1 MNSFSEKPQ
10 NRIHNLFPSSC
21 TRVSIWFLLVFV
33 LPFFFTSG
41 YSHFSSTGI
50 ESGARLALEAR
61 HKHVQHS
68 TQVQAQSASILWA
81 VLHIPPSTGY
91 FFRVIL
97 IAHRSDS
104 WSPEVYYTLL
114 HTVALGQTR
123 FRAAFFTLLCQFS
136 RQGLFPLWPEITP
149 ILSIPRWKNFSC
161 FGCFWRL
168 FRKQQQHSFAVSREL
183 LHGACVD
190 VISLFAVVARWV
202 TKQSHSIS
210 SKAQRLHS
218 SSFVLFVYTNY
229 RLLPTIYLQWYAL
242 SQKRS
247 HY

>member
-1 MNSFSEKPQ
+1 M
-10 NRIHNLFPSSC
+10 HSC
-21 TRVSIWFLLVFV
+21 FDLVFACFCFA
-33 LPFFFTSG
+33 FFFTSG

-136 RQGLFPLWPEITP
+136 RLPLPS
-149 ILSIPRWKNFSC
+149 LARNHANFE
-161 FGCFWRL
+161 
-168 FRKQQQHSFAVSREL
+168 HSSVEEFL
-183 LHGACVD
+183 LH
-190 VISLFAVVARWV
+190 
-202 TKQSHSIS
+202 
-210 SKAQRLHS
+210 
-218 SSFVLFVYTNY
+218 
-229 RLLPTIYLQWYAL
+229 RLLLKTFPETTTTQFCCIT
-242 SQKRS
+242 
-247 HY
+247 